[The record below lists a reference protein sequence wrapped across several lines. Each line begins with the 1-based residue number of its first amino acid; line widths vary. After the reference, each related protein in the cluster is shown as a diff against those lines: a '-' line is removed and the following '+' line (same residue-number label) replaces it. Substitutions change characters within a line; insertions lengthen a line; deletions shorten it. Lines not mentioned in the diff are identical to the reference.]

1 MDRNF
6 LNTINQIESG
16 VAPRR
21 GAWIEISW
29 GDGCLYDF
37 AVAPRRGAWIE
48 ISLDFSPRRAIKVAP
63 RRGAWIEIKHQ
74 GR

>member
-21 GAWIEISW
+21 GAWIEIIAPVIVPPAR
-29 GDGCLYDF
+29 GK
-37 AVAPRRGAWIE
+37 VAPRRGAWIE
-48 ISLDFSPRRAIKVAP
+48 ISCLLFT
-63 RRGAWIEIKHQ
+63 
-74 GR
+74 

>member
-1 MDRNF
+1 MDRNAAEAE
-6 LNTINQIESG
+6 LANGNL